1 MIKSELN
8 VGTEQNSNCRES
20 PGEGGFMLRI
30 PIMLFCALLAATAV
44 MADDEG
50 RSIGLVK
57 TAAGDAAIVR
67 DGRRLAAQP
76 GYQLVQ
82 GDVLTTGPTG
92 AMGVIMR
99 DDTILSLGPS
109 TETRIEQFVFESA
122 GQKPGMVVR
131 VGRGII
137 GYLSGR
143 IAKLAPGA
151 VRIETPVATLGVRGT
166 YLVARVAP

>member
-1 MIKSELN
+1 
-8 VGTEQNSNCRES
+8 
-20 PGEGGFMLRI
+20 MLRI
-30 PIMLFCALLAATAV
+30 PIMLLCALLAATAV
-44 MADDEG
+44 MAEDES

-57 TAAGDAAIVR
+57 TAAGDAAILR
-67 DGRRLAAQP
+67 EGRRIAAQP
-76 GYQLVQ
+76 GYQLAQ
-82 GDVLTTGPTG
+82 GDILTTGPTG
-92 AMGVIMR
+92 AMGVILR

-131 VGRGII
+131 VARGII

-151 VRIETPVATLGVRGT
+151 VRLETPVATLGVRGT

>member
-1 MIKSELN
+1 
-8 VGTEQNSNCRES
+8 
-20 PGEGGFMLRI
+20 MLRI
-30 PIMLFCALLAATAV
+30 PVLLLCALLTATVVKAE
-44 MADDEG
+44 DES

-57 TAAGDAAIVR
+57 TATGDAAILR
-67 DGRRLAAQP
+67 DGRPIAAQP
-76 GYQLVQ
+76 GYQLVK

-92 AMGVIMR
+92 AMGVILR

-131 VGRGII
+131 VARGLI

-143 IAKLAPGA
+143 IAKLSPGA

-166 YLVARVAP
+166 YLAARVVP